1 MSTRGAVLLHI
12 LVTTMMIFLFISLAI
27 RLYLSRKVLEAK
39 TEQMTRER
47 HLAQGAS
54 DFILAC
60 LFDSS
65 YPDLAS
71 CAPSPAHSACL
82 PTSFKGLPLEAALSG
97 SPPACILRVTIK
109 P

>member
-1 MSTRGAVLLHI
+1 MNNRGAILLHI
-12 LVTTMMIFLFISLAI
+12 VVTTMMIFIFISLTI

-54 DFILAC
+54 DFILSC

-65 YPDLAS
+65 YPNPAS
-71 CAPSPAHSACL
+71 CAPSPSHSACL
-82 PTSFKGLPLEAALSG
+82 PTSFKGLPLETTLSG
-97 SPPACILRVTIK
+97 SAPACILRVTIK